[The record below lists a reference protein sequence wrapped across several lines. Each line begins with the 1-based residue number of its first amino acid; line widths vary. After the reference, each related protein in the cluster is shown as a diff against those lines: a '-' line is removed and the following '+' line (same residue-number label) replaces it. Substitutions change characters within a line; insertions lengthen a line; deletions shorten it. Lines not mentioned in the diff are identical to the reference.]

1 LRPVLLNSLKQRLIK
16 AGLPDSRID
25 IWSKWEKEI
34 FADLVGLLFAGPA
47 FAYSMIN
54 TLLLPPQSVISY
66 NSEDSHPSHYIRIF
80 LNSAFVRTLIKGNK
94 KIIKEADKL
103 DNLWIKLYG
112 NIEKIGDHMVID
124 FKNDLPIIF
133 EALIDSK
140 FDILKGYSVREL
152 IPYTASDDAKIK
164 SAIIF
169 LISGQD
175 RPSYIRPRHIISASR
190 LALDQIAI
198 QSNDHSNKINDLNI
212 RTAELVKANT
222 PSGLRAAVDSKKHHD
237 FIKSLAEAL

>member
-1 LRPVLLNSLKQRLIK
+1 
-16 AGLPDSRID
+16 
-25 IWSKWEKEI
+25 
-34 FADLVGLLFAGPA
+34 
-47 FAYSMIN
+47 MIN

-112 NIEKIGDHMVID
+112 NIEKIGNHMVID

-152 IPYTASDDAKIK
+152 IPYTASDDAK
-164 SAIIF
+164 
-169 LISGQD
+169 
-175 RPSYIRPRHIISASR
+175 
-190 LALDQIAI
+190 
-198 QSNDHSNKINDLNI
+198 N
-212 RTAELVKANT
+212 
-222 PSGLRAAVDSKKHHD
+222 
-237 FIKSLAEAL
+237 